1 MELTKEMLK
10 ELAKPFPANRISIKV
25 QTKPNDNGNSL
36 CVAYIDARDVMD
48 RLDDVAGG
56 EWQDSYKSAP
66 SGGLECAL
74 TICGVTRCDVGD
86 DKNDNE
92 AEKAGYSDAFKRAA
106 VKFGVGRFLYSL
118 PKMYGKV
125 KPVGKNFF
133 LEKGE
138 EERLQGIVAA
148 SLNGKQ
154 IKVEKPVEEQADK
167 RVWTLQQKQAI
178 VDAKLA
184 DHVNEAKAMLDHS
197 ILKDNA
203 GVTVV
208 TSWAK
213 YYRGARDEGKDV
225 VQAAQIA
232 NEAYKLAKNG
242 GK

>member
-1 MELTKEMLK
+1 MELTKEILA
-10 ELAKPFPANRISIKV
+10 ELAKPFPAGRISIKV

-48 RLDDVAGG
+48 RLDEVVGG
-56 EWQDSYKSAP
+56 EWHDNYKSAP

-74 TICGVTRCDVGD
+74 TVCGVTRCDVGD

-106 VKFGVGRFLYSL
+106 VKFGVGRFLYDL

-133 LEKGE
+133 LENGE
-138 EERLQGIVAA
+138 EERLQKVVFAA
-148 SLNGKQ
+148 LSGKT
-154 IKVEKPVEEQADK
+154 KPDNSQTEPEK
-167 RVWTLQQKQAI
+167 RVWTPQQKQAI

-197 ILKDNA
+197 VLKDNA

-213 YYRGARDEGKDV
+213 HYRAARDEGKDV
-225 VQAAQIA
+225 INAAQIA
-232 NEAYKLAKNG
+232 NDAYIASKNG